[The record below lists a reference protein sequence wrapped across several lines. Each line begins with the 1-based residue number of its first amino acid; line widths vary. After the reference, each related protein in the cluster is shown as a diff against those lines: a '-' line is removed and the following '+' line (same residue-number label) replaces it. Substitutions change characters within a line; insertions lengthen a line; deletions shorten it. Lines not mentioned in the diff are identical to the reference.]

1 MLNTALNM
9 CIYLFLTLFF
19 MLLFCLRVL
28 LFVSMFP
35 PHCYLPLVGEIC
47 PEISQVQFGAPGHQ
61 SVLQT
66 DQKNKIHR
74 QLSSQ
79 QQSQSKQ
86 EPKDTQHEV

>member
-1 MLNTALNM
+1 MLSTALKM
-9 CIYLFLTLFF
+9 CVY
-19 MLLFCLRVL
+19 LFCLHVL
-28 LFVSMFP
+28 LFVSTMFP
-35 PHCYLPLVGEIC
+35 PHCYLPFLPLVGEIS

-66 DQKNKIHR
+66 DQKNEIHR